1 MSTYWGYRCVDCNH
15 DSDEWL
21 NHGDDV
27 LAEFYHA
34 WRLLSPVRDKLPNV
48 NLTVRDGDW
57 PSGEMSEFMQA
68 HGTHH
73 VVLHNEYGATKEMP
87 TPVDGELSGD

>member
-1 MSTYWGYRCVDCNH
+1 MSTYWGYRCTDCNH
-15 DSDEWL
+15 DSDKWL

-34 WRLLSPVRDKLPNV
+34 WRLLSPVRDKLPSV
-48 NLTVRDGDW
+48 GLFIDGGW

-68 HGTHH
+68 HGAHH
-73 VVLHNEYGATKEMP
+73 VVLHNEYGVIKEIP
-87 TPVDGELSGD
+87 PLGNSELSGN